1 MNKIILSVVIF
12 TLSCASNTKIDNADF
27 EVIYKSSYLGKS
39 EKGFELIQT
48 YKTYSELI
56 KRLELE
62 EVEDEDF
69 FDIDFSN
76 QSILVV
82 YLGERN
88 TGGYSIDVSNIY
100 WNKNNLVVQT
110 SETKP
115 QKGEMVTKAI
125 TNPYCVVKIPKTPT
139 VILK

>member
-1 MNKIILSVVIF
+1 MNKIILSVVFF
-12 TLSCASNTKIDNADF
+12 TLSCASNTKINNANF

-48 YKTYSELI
+48 YKSYCELI

-88 TGGYSIDVSNIY
+88 TGGYSIDISNIY
-100 WNKNNLVVQT
+100 WNKNNLIVQT

-115 QKGEMVTKAI
+115 QKGEMVTMAI
-125 TNPYCVVKIPKTPT
+125 TNPYCIVKIPKTST

>member
-12 TLSCASNTKIDNADF
+12 TLSCASNTKIDYSDF

-62 EVEDEDF
+62 EVEDEYF

-115 QKGEMVTKAI
+115 QKGEMVTMAI
-125 TNPYCVVKIPKTPT
+125 TNPYCIVKIPKTPT

>member
-12 TLSCASNTKIDNADF
+12 TLSCASNTKIDNANF
-27 EVIYKSSYLGKS
+27 EVIYNSNYLGKG
-39 EKGFELIQT
+39 EKGFELIQN

-100 WNKNNLVVQT
+100 WNKNNLIVQT

-115 QKGEMVTKAI
+115 QKGEMVTMAI
-125 TNPYCVVKIPKTPT
+125 TNPYCIVKIPKTST

>member
-39 EKGFELIQT
+39 DKGFELIQT

-100 WNKNNLVVQT
+100 WNKNNLVVET

-115 QKGEMVTKAI
+115 QKGEMVTMAI
-125 TNPYCVVKIPKTPT
+125 TNPYCIVKIPKTPT

>member
-39 EKGFELIQT
+39 DKGFELIQT

-62 EVEDEDF
+62 EVEDEYF

-100 WNKNNLVVQT
+100 WNKNNLVVET

-115 QKGEMVTKAI
+115 QKGEMVTMAI
-125 TNPYCVVKIPKTPT
+125 TNPYCIVKIPKTPT